1 MNTSMILIPKKQ
13 KEKLVCRKRQA
24 YLFLLCG
31 IIVYVLVFLSLFISM
46 IEYDGFIDIPEELS
60 IPQDFSL
67 NIGSGK
73 VTNNWLLALAE
84 DDRAIKKR
92 KKDMIKVSCKYNIGI
107 FVLSKE
113 KIHFE
118 QEDSLLND
126 KNSNH
131 TSFSECA
138 PIVFKSEGEL
148 QVKFPRSMKRVA
160 KLTLLRDLQRNIISN
175 EFHTNKD
182 MNVEKGTIIVA
193 DFDMT
198 KWPALSN
205 VYKQVKGLA
214 ENVEKYDAICSNGAG
229 TKQEQKYY
237 DTYATVLLP
246 DIFILQNDKRLF
258 GKSDESKIIVGN
270 DPFHLN
276 ERLMRKRYH
285 KEINFTDKERLLE
298 ETRQR
303 RIALFKNMGASHKNG
318 IEPVRSCF
326 GGMTIYKAS
335 SYLEP
340 KCGYH
345 INHDILTKRDKET
358 IMRFSN
364 IKDKRPCEHVV
375 LHECLREQ
383 LKDFRIGISRHMVAL
398 RTGSNRRRA

>member
-1 MNTSMILIPKKQ
+1 
-13 KEKLVCRKRQA
+13 
-24 YLFLLCG
+24 
-31 IIVYVLVFLSLFISM
+31 M
-46 IEYDGFIDIPEELS
+46 IEYNGFIDMPEELS

-67 NIGSGK
+67 NTGGSGK

-92 KKDMIKVSCKYNIGI
+92 RKDMIKVSCKYNIGI

-118 QEDSLLND
+118 REDSFLND
-126 KNSNH
+126 QNSIY

-138 PIVFKSEGEL
+138 PIVLKSEGEL
-148 QVKFPRSMKRVA
+148 QIKFPRSMKRVA
-160 KLTLLRDLQRNIISN
+160 KLTLLRDLQRNMISN
-175 EFHTNKD
+175 EFYTNKD
-182 MNVEKGTIIVA
+182 MDIEKGTIIIA

-205 VYKQVKGLA
+205 VNKQMKGLTMNA
-214 ENVEKYDAICSNGAG
+214 GRYDAVCTNGAG
-229 TKQEQKYY
+229 SKQEQKYY
-237 DTYATVLLP
+237 DTYATILLP
-246 DIFILQNDKRLF
+246 DVFILQNDKRLF
-258 GKSDESKIIVGN
+258 DKSDESKITVGN
-270 DPFHLN
+270 DMFHFN
-276 ERLMRKRYH
+276 KRLMKARFH
-285 KEINFTDKERLLE
+285 KQNNFTDEERLQE

-303 RIALFKNMGASHKNG
+303 RIALFKNMGSSHQDG

-326 GGMTIYKAS
+326 GGMTIYKAR

-340 KCGYH
+340 KCRYQ
-345 INHDILTKRDKET
+345 INHDILTKRDKAT

-383 LKDFRIGISRHMVAL
+383 LEDFRIGISRHLVAL
-398 RTGSNRRRA
+398 RTGNNHRRAVLQ